1 MKLLLV
7 VVCSK
12 LLIQY
17 NVPSF
22 PVPSGFPQNVQASTI
37 SSTEIVVTWDPV
49 LEIQRNGMI
58 ARYEVQFNQSALS
71 EISQMNS
78 TETAAP
84 NMMLLLENL
93 EEFVEY
99 SVAVRAYTGIGAG
112 PFSPAVNNQTFED
125 GE

>member
-12 LLIQY
+12 LLIQH

-37 SSTEIVVTWDPV
+37 SSTEIAVTWDPV

-78 TETAAP
+78 TETVAP

>member
-1 MKLLLV
+1 
-7 VVCSK
+7 
-12 LLIQY
+12 
-17 NVPSF
+17 
-22 PVPSGFPQNVQASTI
+22 
-37 SSTEIVVTWDPV
+37 
-49 LEIQRNGMI
+49 MI